1 MNQLGGAFRRA
12 DGKTYLH
19 NQSERPVG
27 LATARLALNSLCKCY
42 CAISRNKVFLAGN
55 DSQPGPDIERALYI
69 SHEMWHN
76 YSRIATRGPGVS
88 LLLRMPSDLPTPTFY
103 PELPEDGSEAST
115 GNVGVYLCA
124 SSFHT
129 YELGQKRPSKM
140 PRDWIGKKPKP
151 GPLESVRCSH
161 ALKIKKRKKSWLDVT
176 AIASATVPPLGRP
189 TKALH
194 PSRQQNRVVT

>member
-1 MNQLGGAFRRA
+1 VHFAAQTEKLTCTIRVKGLLGSRPHVSRLILCANAIVPSRA
-12 DGKTYLH
+12 IKFSWLEMTASRA
-19 NQSERPVG
+19 QTSSE
-27 LATARLALNSLCKCY
+27 LC
-42 CAISRNKVFLAGN
+42 ISPMK
-55 DSQPGPDIERALYI
+55 
-69 SHEMWHN
+69 MWHN

-129 YELGQKRPSKM
+129 YELGQKRPSKL

-194 PSRQQNRVVT
+194 PSRQQTRVVT